1 MNEAPGLLDF
11 FFTDDVSPDPNEL
24 IQRRMDRESTITA
37 LTAALDLCRT
47 VESFDPAP
55 LETAYRALTADIGL
69 KAGQVFGTIRV
80 AVTGRRVAPP
90 LFDTMAAIGRERCA
104 ARLENA
110 LSLLSNK
117 VEA

>member
-1 MNEAPGLLDF
+1 MTFRPTPMNSFNAGWTGNRPLLR
-11 FFTDDVSPDPNEL
+11 SPQPWISAAQLNRL
-24 IQRRMDRESTITA
+24 IRR
-37 LTAALDLCRT
+37 
-47 VESFDPAP
+47 P
-55 LETAYRALTADIGL
+55 LETAYRALTAEIGL

-90 LFDTMAAIGRERCA
+90 LFDTMAAIGRDKCA